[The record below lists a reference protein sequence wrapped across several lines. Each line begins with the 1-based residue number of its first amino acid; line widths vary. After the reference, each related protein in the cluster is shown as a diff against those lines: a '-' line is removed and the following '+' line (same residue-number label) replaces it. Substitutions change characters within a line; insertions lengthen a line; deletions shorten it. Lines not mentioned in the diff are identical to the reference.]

1 MQEAQRR
8 LLNKTTE
15 QEDKH
20 MAYEIPYHE
29 IGLRIRT
36 LREANSYTRDAFAEK
51 IRISA
56 KFLYEIEVGKKG
68 FSVEIL
74 YKISKALSV
83 STDYL
88 VTGMDSSKLSGR
100 TASSLEFFSPDQL
113 SHVQD
118 ILKSVQELCTSTGNK
133 VRERTDSKDETD
145 NNAADD
151 SETDNNE

>member
-1 MQEAQRR
+1 
-8 LLNKTTE
+8 
-15 QEDKH
+15 
-20 MAYEIPYHE
+20 MAYEIPYSE

-88 VTGMDSSKLSGR
+88 VTGEDSSKLSGA
-100 TASSLEFFSPDQL
+100 TAKCLEFFSPEQL
-113 SHVQD
+113 THVEA
-118 ILKSVQELCTSTGNK
+118 ILKSVQEICTVAGNK
-133 VRERTDSKDETD
+133 VRERKDSKDKTE
-145 NNAADD
+145 
-151 SETDNNE
+151 E